1 MCCVEGEGA
10 GGLSLKSVFGR
21 SSMYS
26 RQSPIDFRPSELNVG
41 TLQNTTTTGW
51 CDMTKHNRSG
61 EIAYVEKL
69 YIQNL
74 PTISG
79 TFPSLENAHLE
90 VQLLAT

>member
-1 MCCVEGEGA
+1 M
-10 GGLSLKSVFGR
+10 FGR

-41 TLQNTTTTGW
+41 TLQKTTTMGW

-61 EIAYVEKL
+61 QIAYVDKW

-74 PTISG
+74 PTISR
-79 TFPSLENAHLE
+79 TFPLLENAHLE